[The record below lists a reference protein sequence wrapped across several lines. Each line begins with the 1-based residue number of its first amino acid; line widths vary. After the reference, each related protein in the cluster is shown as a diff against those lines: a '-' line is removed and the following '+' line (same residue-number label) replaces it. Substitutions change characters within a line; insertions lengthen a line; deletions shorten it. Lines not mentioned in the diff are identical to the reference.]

1 MGQDGANSVSE
12 HIITS
17 GGARIVLSVWAPPAP
32 DAAVVF
38 IPATMV
44 YPLYYEPLL
53 RGFAERGF
61 AVVWLHPVG
70 HGKSPRIVFNAITP
84 QVLHDSNTGIMFYQ
98 SIVYAPELDNNSARV
113 IIKFVDKNIYSFTA
127 RGKTE

>member
-1 MGQDGANSVSE
+1 MEQIAYSE

-61 AVVWLHPVG
+61 AVVGLHPVG
-70 HGKSPRIVFNAITP
+70 HGKSPRIVFN
-84 QVLHDSNTGIMFYQ
+84 TGGHMLMVTRPREVCETLAAKI
-98 SIVYAPELDNNSARV
+98 
-113 IIKFVDKNIYSFTA
+113 
-127 RGKTE
+127 